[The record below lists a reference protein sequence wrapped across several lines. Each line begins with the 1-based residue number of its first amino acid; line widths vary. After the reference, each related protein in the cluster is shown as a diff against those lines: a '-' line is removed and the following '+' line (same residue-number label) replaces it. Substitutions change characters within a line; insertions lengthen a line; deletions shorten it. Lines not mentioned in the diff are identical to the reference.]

1 MIIVGLTGPSGSGKS
16 EVASFL
22 RELGIAVCDADFFS
36 RVVMNVGH
44 DCYNETVAHFS
55 EDILNDDLTV
65 NRKKLASIVF
75 SDKAQLDVLNSITH
89 KHILAEFDKFAK
101 TCEDAGGQ
109 IIVFDAPQ
117 LFESKFNEKC
127 SYVVS
132 VLSDR
137 ETRLARIM
145 SRDGISAT
153 DADKRFASQLDE
165 AFFTLN
171 SDYVI
176 YNDSTVEEL
185 RDSVL
190 GVFGEIGKKENI
202 DI

>member
-1 MIIVGLTGPSGSGKS
+1 
-16 EVASFL
+16 
-22 RELGIAVCDADFFS
+22 
-36 RVVMNVGH
+36 
-44 DCYNETVAHFS
+44 
-55 EDILNDDLTV
+55 
-65 NRKKLASIVF
+65 
-75 SDKAQLDVLNSITH
+75 
-89 KHILAEFDKFAK
+89 
-101 TCEDAGGQ
+101 
-109 IIVFDAPQ
+109 
-117 LFESKFNEKC
+117 
-127 SYVVS
+127 
-132 VLSDR
+132 
-137 ETRLARIM
+137 M